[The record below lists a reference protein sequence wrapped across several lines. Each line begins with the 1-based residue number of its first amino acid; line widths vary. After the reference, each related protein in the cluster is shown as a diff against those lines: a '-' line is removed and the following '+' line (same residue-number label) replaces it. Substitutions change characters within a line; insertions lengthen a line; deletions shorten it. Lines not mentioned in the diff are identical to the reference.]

1 MSRLQDIPPDLRAVL
16 SLLLGQRKDYA
27 ALAGMLAIEQR
38 AVHDRAHAGL
48 ALLAPQQARA
58 LTPAQREEVGEYLL
72 GQADPAQR
80 AAALALLQSSP
91 PAQAW
96 AQALSVE
103 LAPLAAQPLPEIPA
117 AASPE
122 TPPTSTAPPAAPSS
136 RRGGAILLGGLAVV
150 AIAAVALIVGLSGGG
165 GSTPG
170 ATNTSTNSATETSTG
185 TTDTTGSST
194 SDSSTTPSS
203 GKAGSSGSSNSSG
216 GSGTTTGETHVE
228 ATLPLTPPDPSS
240 KALGIVEVASRGSA
254 HAFLIAAEHLPPTN
268 GFRYAAW
275 LYNPAS
281 SESLLLGQGPTVGSN
296 GKLTAAGGLPENAA
310 RYSKIILTEEHSQKP
325 TQPGTIVLSGTF
337 KL

>member
-58 LTPAQREEVGEYLL
+58 LTPAQREQVGEYLL

-80 AAALALLQSSP
+80 AAALTLLQSSP

-103 LAPLAAQPLPEIPA
+103 LAPLATQPLPEIPA
-117 AASPE
+117 
-122 TPPTSTAPPAAPSS
+122 PAAPSS

-165 GSTPG
+165 SSTPS
-170 ATNTSTNSATETSTG
+170 ATNTSTSSATETSTG
-185 TTDTTGSST
+185 TADTSGSST

-216 GSGTTTGETHVE
+216 GSGTATGETHVE
-228 ATLPLTPPDPSS
+228 ATLPLTPPTPPAKRSGSS
-240 KALGIVEVASRGSA
+240 RSPP
-254 HAFLIAAEHLPPTN
+254 AAAPTP
-268 GFRYAAW
+268 F
-275 LYNPAS
+275 
-281 SESLLLGQGPTVGSN
+281 
-296 GKLTAAGGLPENAA
+296 
-310 RYSKIILTEEHSQKP
+310 
-325 TQPGTIVLSGTF
+325 
-337 KL
+337 